1 MFRRPQCRAPQAPT
15 ARATL
20 RALAVALAALG
31 APLAGVI
38 VRPTPAVAQNP
49 AAQTGRLAGRV
60 TDADGRP
67 VSGAQVQVV
76 GTRFGALTG
85 DDGRYRI
92 SGLAAGTYALRV
104 TRIGQ
109 RAREVQNVVVQG
121 GAEAAADARL
131 EGTAVALTGV
141 VVSASRRAE
150 KITDAPA
157 TVTTIGVTQLEQTV
171 GNIFAGALKEAK
183 GVDFIQTGMTT
194 VAINARGFNSSFN
207 NRFLMV
213 EDGRISVL
221 PENGLPV
228 GQFTATP
235 KVDLAGMEV
244 LVGPGS
250 ALYGPDAANGV
261 LSLRT
266 KDPRQFPGGTLE
278 VSGGSRA
285 YRDVQARFAGVAGAG
300 ANGQLGYKV
309 SGEYQGADDFANY
322 LRYGA
327 GGALLAPGATA
338 AGVREDSLKVPI
350 DWQARVARGTGALV
364 YYRGDQR
371 LELSGGASRTDGVG
385 QTNVGRNQ
393 LRDWGYNTLQLRYA
407 TPRWYA
413 TAYRSQSTSGQ
424 SFALNRFA
432 GAQLLGTNAA
442 LQADS
447 LRALSDWP
455 SDGRMYA
462 AEVQGTRTVGALLNT
477 AVVFGGQVRQDVVS
491 SNRQWLTDRV
501 TNKDVSNGV
510 RGLYAQTTTPLGRW
524 ADVVLAGRYDWPT
537 AFDAQWSP
545 KAGVVLK
552 PAADQA
558 FRVTFNRAYKT
569 PTILQTNFF
578 IPDWTSLISIYG
590 NTDGFA
596 VRNAAGTEVARYAPV
611 GPESNRTWEYGYKG
625 VLGGNLYVDATYF
638 DARYQN
644 FLSPLT
650 VIANPFAGAAATFA
664 EPVANP
670 NGIPVNA
677 EGRIV
682 NAAGATPITLI
693 YYNTGEARLR
703 GADLGVNYYALP
715 GLELR
720 GTYSLVRLRS
730 ARVTQN
736 ASVEAV
742 ALNSPERKWTVG
754 ASATRLGPVT
764 LGGTWRQVGRY
775 YFRSGVN
782 SGVIPTFGT
791 ADVTVSYKL
800 SAPGNP
806 LLNLSVSNLFSC
818 TAEQVRYFTPT
829 GGQPNSGYM
838 TAGSGCGFNRSHI
851 EMVNMPAIGTMT
863 FLGLRLQR

>member
-1 MFRRPQCRAPQAPT
+1 
-15 ARATL
+15 
-20 RALAVALAALG
+20 
-31 APLAGVI
+31 
-38 VRPTPAVAQNP
+38 
-49 AAQTGRLAGRV
+49 
-60 TDADGRP
+60 

-109 RAREVQNVVVQG
+109 RAREVPNVVVQG
-121 GAEAAADARL
+121 GAEAAADVRL

-300 ANGQLGYKV
+300 ANGPARLQGERRVPGRRRLRQLPALRRGRRAPRP
-309 SGEYQGADDFANY
+309 GRHRGRRPRGLAQGAHRLA
-322 LRYGA
+322 GA
-327 GGALLAPGATA
+327 RGARHRRPRLLPRRPAPRAERRGEPHRRRGADQRGPQPAPRLGLQHPA
-338 AGVREDSLKVPI
+338 APLLDAALVRE
-350 DWQARVARGTGALV
+350 
-364 YYRGDQR
+364 R
-371 LELSGGASRTDGVG
+371 LPLAVDV
-385 QTNVGRNQ
+385 
-393 LRDWGYNTLQLRYA
+393 
-407 TPRWYA
+407 
-413 TAYRSQSTSGQ
+413 GQ

-462 AEVQGTRTVGALLNT
+462 AELQGTRTVGALLNT

-596 VRNAAGTEVARYAPV
+596 VRNGAGTEVARYAPV

-682 NAAGATPITLI
+682 NAAGATPISSST
-693 YYNTGEARLR
+693 TTRARRASAAPTWASTTTPSR
-703 GADLGVNYYALP
+703 GSSCAAPTRSCG
-715 GLELR
+715 
-720 GTYSLVRLRS
+720 S
-730 ARVTQN
+730 ARR
-736 ASVEAV
+736 AS
-742 ALNSPERKWTVG
+742 RRTR
-754 ASATRLGPVT
+754 ASRR
-764 LGGTWRQVGRY
+764 WRSTA
-775 YFRSGVN
+775 RSG
-782 SGVIPTFGT
+782 SGRWARRRRG
-791 ADVTVSYKL
+791 
-800 SAPGNP
+800 SA
-806 LLNLSVSNLFSC
+806 
-818 TAEQVRYFTPT
+818 R
-829 GGQPNSGYM
+829 
-838 TAGSGCGFNRSHI
+838 
-851 EMVNMPAIGTMT
+851 
-863 FLGLRLQR
+863 